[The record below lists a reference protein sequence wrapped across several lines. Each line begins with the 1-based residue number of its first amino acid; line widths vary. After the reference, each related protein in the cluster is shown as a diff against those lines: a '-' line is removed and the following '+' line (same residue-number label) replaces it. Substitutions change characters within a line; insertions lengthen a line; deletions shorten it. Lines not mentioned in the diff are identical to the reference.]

1 MTIRDHYDQEEDF
14 ENKFYPPHLDSSR
27 AVSTNYAELIKRATI
42 PEDSA
47 IPVDT
52 AGGEVV
58 PERSQMQATVF
69 DPGFLQWYLN
79 RNIGKT
85 VRVEYLVGTN
95 ILTDRV
101 GVIEEVGVSYLVLRD
116 QAGTRILTD
125 LYSIK
130 FITFFD

>member
-1 MTIRDHYDQEEDF
+1 MTIRDHYEKEEDF
-14 ENKFYPPHLDSSR
+14 EKKFYPPNKAASKEASPNYAGLIKCER
-27 AVSTNYAELIKRATI
+27 AAEGAAVS
-42 PEDSA
+42 
-47 IPVDT
+47 VDT

-79 RNIGKT
+79 RNIGKS
-85 VRVEYLVGTN
+85 VRVEYLVGTS

-101 GVIEEVGVSYLVLRD
+101 GTIDEVGVSYLILRD
-116 QAGTRILTD
+116 QAGERILTD

-130 FITFFD
+130 FITFYN